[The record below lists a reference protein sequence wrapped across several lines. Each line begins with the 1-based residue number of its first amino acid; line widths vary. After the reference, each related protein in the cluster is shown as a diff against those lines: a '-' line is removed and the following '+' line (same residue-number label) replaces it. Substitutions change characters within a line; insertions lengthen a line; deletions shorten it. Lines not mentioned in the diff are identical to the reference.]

1 MQGFI
6 FKHKKSLYI
15 IAILVIV
22 VIIGISAFFI
32 IQDRTNSATVKIT
45 VSPLTAKVKIG
56 EKECDAT
63 SDCKV
68 LPGEY
73 DVLISAEGFIAKN
86 GKLKAL
92 ADEAIELAVYLEPT
106 VENANWYEEHPQ
118 DATVRG
124 DIINNA
130 AIQNFYDLKEVEPI
144 LEYIPYNAYLYYIG
158 YEENCAENNG
168 KMCLT
173 FKGDFGNVDT
183 AVRYL
188 QNTNQDLSRYVL
200 KKSGGELFRNMEVVV
215 PESLE
220 FSAEDVSIDLA
231 SEITQISK
239 AAESFAIAGL
249 SNNEYTAEILQI
261 KAYGNFCGVKIKVYQ
276 KNSGSEVFDTYRMIL
291 YKNNGEWI
299 PITNLGIILSQYVDE
314 KVPVELLSLVN
325 VW

>member
-1 MQGFI
+1 MQEFI
-6 FKHKKSLYI
+6 FKHKKGLYI
-15 IAILVIV
+15 VAILAIV
-22 VIIGISAFFI
+22 VIVGISAFFI
-32 IQDRTNSATVKIT
+32 IQDRVNSATVKIT
-45 VSPLTAKVKIG
+45 VSPLIAKVKIG

-68 LPGEY
+68 APGEY

-86 GKLKAL
+86 GKLSVG
-92 ADEAIELAVYLEPT
+92 ADEEVDLAVYLEPT
-106 VENANWYEEHPQ
+106 AENIGWYEQNPQ

-130 AIQNFYDLKEVEPI
+130 AIQNYYDLKEVEPI
-144 LEYIPYNAYLYYIG
+144 LDYVPYNTYTYYIG

-220 FSAEDVSIDLA
+220 FSAEDASIDLA

-261 KAYGNFCGVKIKVYQ
+261 KAYGNFCGVKMKVYQ
-276 KNSGSEVFDTYRMIL
+276 KNGGSEVFDTYRMIL
-291 YKNNGEWI
+291 YKNNREWI
-299 PITNLGIILSQYVDE
+299 PITNLGIILSQYVNE